1 MSNPLHDKATRAVS
15 IALFPVFVALGGTLV
30 WHLQPLPQ
38 TTPLTHVAPR
48 VFDDSVNLPDP
59 RPIDSVV
66 EIPTQVITLESKAAP
81 APAPVK
87 EKVCEEY
94 AMYNSKTEKVLI
106 CNWE

>member
-1 MSNPLHDKATRAVS
+1 MSNPLHDRATHAVS

-30 WHLQPLPQ
+30 WHLQPLPS
-38 TTPLTHVAPR
+38 TTPLTNVAPR

-66 EIPTQVITLESKAAP
+66 EIPTQVIKLETKATP
-81 APAPVK
+81 PRVP